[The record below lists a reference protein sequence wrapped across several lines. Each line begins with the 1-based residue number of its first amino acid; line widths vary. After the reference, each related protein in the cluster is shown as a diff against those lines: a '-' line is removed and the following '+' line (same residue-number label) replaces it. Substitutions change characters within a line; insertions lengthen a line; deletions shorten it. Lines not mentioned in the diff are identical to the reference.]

1 MGRIGPCVSI
11 WFSTNKARRSLLLTC
26 RKIAYKISKAG
37 YGLLPAAAGIM
48 EAGNKGTHLGGGTS
62 VGLNMYCLLSSISI
76 ILIEIK
82 PEFDYFFVRKVMF
95 VKIFSSL
102 LLCLVG
108 FGTLDEL
115 FEAMTLKQKNPRIPI
130 ILVGRVLVRIN

>member
-1 MGRIGPCVSI
+1 
-11 WFSTNKARRSLLLTC
+11 
-26 RKIAYKISKAG
+26 
-37 YGLLPAAAGIM
+37 M

-95 VKIFSSL
+95 VRNILKFVVMPNWIWD
-102 LLCLVG
+102 
-108 FGTLDEL
+108 FG
-115 FEAMTLKQKNPRIPI
+115 RI
-130 ILVGRVLVRIN
+130 V